1 MRKECGIDLIY
12 KLGEH
17 QDLLNY
23 VLLLSD
29 IFQNFRKSIHKK
41 CDLDIASSFTA
52 PSLSCMCALKKLE
65 IGLELLTDI
74 GMIHV
79 YENGI
84 RGGITRGIPILLTT
98 IALRYTIFSRKK
110 VRN

>member
-1 MRKECGIDLIY
+1 
-12 KLGEH
+12 
-17 QDLLNY
+17 
-23 VLLLSD
+23 
-29 IFQNFRKSIHKK
+29 
-41 CDLDIASSFTA
+41 
-52 PSLSCMCALKKLE
+52 MCALKKLE

-79 YENGI
+79 YENEI

-110 VRN
+110 IRN